1 MRPVYESCVLSPQER
16 PYPSRSSPER
26 GRASRRWVLGPARSE
41 GCVSEASG
49 ALQEALQVQQ
59 HERPLLRSVTPHTW
73 LGKKAASD
81 GLEL

>member
-1 MRPVYESCVLSPQER
+1 M
-16 PYPSRSSPER
+16 
-26 GRASRRWVLGPARSE
+26 LGPARSE